1 MECKCGKSGNPRTCR
16 TGTTREISPALQVF
30 VLVIVIR
37 APELL
42 NVMLLLKSV
51 SREEKVS
58 SEGGTKFA
66 VRKNVKKPIRQADHE
81 AR

>member
-1 MECKCGKSGNPRTCR
+1 MCR
-16 TGTTREISPALQVF
+16 TGTTRAISRAWQVF

-37 APELL
+37 TPELL

-51 SREEKVS
+51 LREEKAS
-58 SEGGTKFA
+58 SEGGTKLA
-66 VRKNVKKPIRQADHE
+66 ARKNVKKPIRQADNK